1 MQFGG
6 YRLFESYNLLTE
18 KEAREFA
25 SGCDNECESCSAG
38 GDECRSDLV
47 LDQRRFGF
55 LEASLMHSRLDSAL
69 DFMINLFAV
78 EHAER

>member
-1 MQFGG
+1 MQFG
-6 YRLFESYNLLTE
+6 RATIFRQK

-25 SGCDNECESCSAG
+25 SGCDCESCSAG
-38 GDECRSDLV
+38 GDECRSDLI

-69 DFMINLFAV
+69 DFKINLFAM